1 MSFELFI
8 SLRHL
13 KAKRAQK
20 FISLNTW
27 ISIGGVALGVM
38 ALIVVI
44 AVMSGFGKDLR
55 DKILGTNSHIVVT
68 NITRSG
74 MDNFESVITKVMQ
87 SEGIK
92 AAAPF
97 ILNQVMLTF
106 GSKSS
111 GVVVRGVDP
120 EREAMVS
127 DLEKNMI
134 QGEIGIL
141 KRRKKTKVGYGYDN
155 IIIGKELSQK
165 LGVQVGDAISMVS
178 PASRLTPMGLIP
190 KIKLF
195 KVVGLFESGMF
206 EYDSSLAFISVQSAQ
221 RFFAMKGKVS
231 GIEIRVEDI
240 DRADQIAELLQ
251 ENLGLPVSESLQ
263 GQDKIAKLLQ
273 ENLGFPYYVR
283 DWMRM
288 NKNLFSALRLEKIV
302 MFIIL
307 ILIILVAAFNI
318 VSTLFMVVMEKTKE
332 IAILKS
338 MGASRASIMKI
349 FSFQGLIIG
358 LLGTLIGCVGG
369 FTIVP
374 NLNEIVG
381 FIENI
386 FGISAFPSDV
396 YYLDKL
402 PSEIQ
407 YMDSLLI
414 VVFSIAICFVA
425 SLYPAW
431 RASRI
436 DPVDGLRY
444 E

>member
-13 KAKRAQK
+13 KSKRAQK

-74 MDNFESVITKVMQ
+74 MDDFESVLKKVMQ
-87 SEGIK
+87 SDGIK

-120 EREAMVS
+120 EREVMVS
-127 DLEKNMI
+127 DLEKNMV
-134 QGEIGIL
+134 QGEIGML
-141 KRRKKTKVGYGYDN
+141 KRRKKNKEGPGHDN
-155 IIIGKELSQK
+155 IILGKELSQK

-195 KVVGLFESGMF
+195 EVVGLFESGMF
-206 EYDSSLAFISVQSAQ
+206 EYDSSLAFISIQSAQ

-231 GIEIRVEDI
+231 GIEIRVENI
-240 DRADQIAELLQ
+240 DNADQIAE
-251 ENLGLPVSESLQ
+251 
-263 GQDKIAKLLQ
+263 LLQ

-338 MGASRASIMKI
+338 MGASRTSIMKI

-374 NLNEIVG
+374 NLNKIVG

-386 FGISAFPSDV
+386 FGITAFPSDV

-407 YMDSLLI
+407 YMDSFLI

>member
-1 MSFELFI
+1 MAFEFFV

-13 KAKRAQK
+13 KAKREQK

-55 DKILGTNSHIVVT
+55 DKILGTNSHIVIT
-68 NITRSG
+68 NINQSG
-74 MDNFESVITKVMQ
+74 MDNFEFVLKKVM
-87 SEGIK
+87 EVKGVE
-92 AAAPF
+92 AAGPF

-106 GSKSS
+106 GDNSS
-111 GVVVRGVDP
+111 GVVIRGVDP
-120 EREAMVS
+120 NRGAMVS
-127 DLEKNMI
+127 DLEKNMVR
-134 QGEIGIL
+134 GEIAVLRKNKNVSSGPYREKIIL
-141 KRRKKTKVGYGYDN
+141 
-155 IIIGKELSQK
+155 GKELAHK
-165 LGVQVGDAISMVS
+165 LGVQMDDTVSMVA
-178 PASRLTPMGLIP
+178 PASHLTPMGLIP
-190 KIKLF
+190 KIKLY

-206 EYDSSLAFISVQSAQ
+206 EYDSSLAFVSIQSAQ
-221 RFFAMKGKVS
+221 KFFSMNEKVS
-231 GIEIRVEDI
+231 GIEIRVDDI
-240 DRADQIAELLQ
+240 DHADKIA
-251 ENLGLPVSESLQ
+251 ESLQ
-263 GQDKIAKLLQ
+263 
-273 ENLGFPYYVR
+273 ERLGFPYYAR

-358 LLGTLIGCVGG
+358 VTGRLIGCIGG
-369 FTIVP
+369 LAIVP
-374 NLNEIVG
+374 NLNDIVG
-381 FIENI
+381 FIENL
-386 FGISAFPSDV
+386 FGITAFPSDV

-407 YMDSLLI
+407 YLDSFLI
-414 VVFSIAICFVA
+414 VVFSIAICFLA

-431 RASRI
+431 RASRME
-436 DPVDGLRY
+436 PVDGLRY

>member
-1 MSFELFI
+1 MSYELFV

-13 KAKRAQK
+13 KAKRTQK

-27 ISIGGVALGVM
+27 ISVGGVALGVM

-55 DKILGTNSHIVVT
+55 DKILGTNSHVVVT
-68 NITRSG
+68 NISRTG
-74 MDNFESVITKVMQ
+74 MNDYEVIIKKINQT
-87 SEGIK
+87 EGVN

-97 ILNQVMLTF
+97 ILNQVMLTY
-106 GSKSS
+106 GSKST

-120 EREAMVS
+120 KREAEVS
-127 DLEKNMI
+127 DLEKNLV
-134 QGEIGIL
+134 QGSLAMLEAPETITGKPRRDGIIL
-141 KRRKKTKVGYGYDN
+141 
-155 IIIGKELSQK
+155 GKELAHR
-165 LGVQVGDAISMVS
+165 LGLQGDDAVSMIS
-178 PASRLTPMGLIP
+178 PASRVTPMGLIP

-195 KVVGLFESGMF
+195 RVVGLFESGMF
-206 EYDSSLAFISVQSAQ
+206 EYDSNMAFISMHAAQ
-221 RFFAMKGKVS
+221 KFFSMKGKVS
-231 GIEIRVEDI
+231 GIEIQVEDI
-240 DRADQIAELLQ
+240 EKADK
-251 ENLGLPVSESLQ
+251 V
-263 GQDKIAKLLQ
+263 AKTIQ
-273 ENLGFPYYVR
+273 NNLGFPYYAR

-288 NKNLFSALRLEKIV
+288 NKNLFSALHLEKVV

-318 VSTLFMVVMEKTKE
+318 VSTLFMVVMEKSKE

-338 MGASRASIMKI
+338 MGASRSSIMKI

-358 LLGTLIGCVGG
+358 VTGTAIGCVGG

-381 FIENI
+381 FIETV
-386 FGISAFPSDV
+386 FGITAFPSDV

-402 PSEIQ
+402 PSEIM
-407 YMDSLLI
+407 YLDSFLI
-414 VVFSIAICFVA
+414 VIFSILICFLA

-431 RASRI
+431 RASRM
-436 DPVDGLRY
+436 DPVEGLRY

>member
-1 MSFELFI
+1 MSYELFV

-13 KAKRAQK
+13 KAKRTQK

-27 ISIGGVALGVM
+27 ISVGGVALGVM

-55 DKILGTNSHIVVT
+55 DKILGTNSHVVVT
-68 NITRSG
+68 NISRTG
-74 MDNFESVITKVMQ
+74 MDDYEAIIKNIIQT
-87 SEGIK
+87 EGVN
-92 AAAPF
+92 AVAPF
-97 ILNQVMLTF
+97 ILNQVMLTY
-106 GSKSS
+106 GSKST

-120 EREAMVS
+120 EREAGVS
-127 DLEKNMI
+127 DLEKNLVRGSLKMLEDPKTI
-134 QGEIGIL
+134 TVKARRDGIIL
-141 KRRKKTKVGYGYDN
+141 
-155 IIIGKELSQK
+155 GKELAHR
-165 LGVQVGDAISMVS
+165 LGLQSDDAVSMIS
-178 PASRLTPMGLIP
+178 PASRVTPMGLIP

-195 KVVGLFESGMF
+195 RVVGLFESGMF
-206 EYDSSLAFISVQSAQ
+206 EYDSNLAFISMNAAQ
-221 RFFAMKGKVS
+221 KFFSMKGKVS
-231 GIEIRVEDI
+231 GIEIQVEDI
-240 DRADQIAELLQ
+240 EKADQ
-251 ENLGLPVSESLQ
+251 V
-263 GQDKIAKLLQ
+263 AKVIQ
-273 ENLGFPYYVR
+273 NSLGFPYYAR
-283 DWMRM
+283 DWMQM

-318 VSTLFMVVMEKTKE
+318 VSTLFMVVMEKSKE

-338 MGASRASIMKI
+338 MGASRSSIMKI

-358 LLGTLIGCVGG
+358 ITGTAIGCVGG
-369 FTIVP
+369 FAIVP

-381 FIENI
+381 FIETI
-386 FGISAFPSDV
+386 FGITAFPSDV

-402 PSEIQ
+402 PSEIE
-407 YMDSLLI
+407 YFDSFLI
-414 VVFSIAICFVA
+414 VVFSIVICFLA

-436 DPVDGLRY
+436 DPVEGLRY

>member
-1 MSFELFI
+1 MSYELFV

-13 KAKRAQK
+13 RAKRTQI

-44 AVMSGFGKDLR
+44 AVMSGFSKDLR

-68 NITRSG
+68 NINDSG
-74 MDNFESVITKVMQ
+74 MDDYEAVIEKIKNT
-87 SEGIK
+87 EGVS
-92 AAAPF
+92 AVAPF
-97 ILNQVMLTF
+97 ILNQVMLTR
-106 GSKSS
+106 GGNAA

-120 EREAMVS
+120 SREASVS
-127 DLEKNMI
+127 DLEKNLM
-134 QGEIGIL
+134 QGSLKMLVTPEKISGKPRRNGIIL
-141 KRRKKTKVGYGYDN
+141 
-155 IIIGKELSQK
+155 GKELAHR
-165 LGVQVGDAISMVS
+165 LRVQADDVVSMVA
-178 PASRLTPMGLIP
+178 PASRITPMGLIP
-190 KIKLF
+190 KVKLF
-195 KVVGLFESGMF
+195 EVVGLFESGMF
-206 EYDSSLAFISVQSAQ
+206 EYDSNLAFIAIDSAQ
-221 RFFAMKGKVS
+221 KFFSMKGRVS
-231 GIEIRVEDI
+231 GVEIHVKDI
-240 DRADQIAELLQ
+240 DQADQVAALI
-251 ENLGLPVSESLQ
+251 
-263 GQDKIAKLLQ
+263 QDT
-273 ENLGFPYYVR
+273 LGFPYYAR

-318 VSTLFMVVMEKTKE
+318 VSTLFMVVMEKSKE

-338 MGASRASIMKI
+338 MGASRSSIMKI

-358 LLGTLIGCVGG
+358 LTGTAVGCVGG
-369 FTIVP
+369 FAIVP

-381 FIENI
+381 FIEAL
-386 FGISAFPSDV
+386 FGITAFPSDV
-396 YYLDKL
+396 YYLDKI

-407 YMDSLLI
+407 YFDSFLI
-414 VVFSIAICFVA
+414 VVFSIVICFVA

-431 RASRI
+431 RASRLN
-436 DPVDGLRY
+436 PAEGLRY

>member
-1 MSFELFI
+1 MSFELFV

-13 KAKRAQK
+13 KAKRTQK

-74 MDNFESVITKVMQ
+74 MDDYESVLKKVMQ
-87 SEGIK
+87 AEGVK

-97 ILNQVMLTF
+97 ILNQVMLTS
-106 GSKSS
+106 GGNSS
-111 GVVVRGVDP
+111 GVVVRGIDP
-120 EREAMVS
+120 DREAMVS
-127 DLEKNMI
+127 DLEKNLI
-134 QGEIGIL
+134 QGDLAMLKKSERASKGPRRDKIIL
-141 KRRKKTKVGYGYDN
+141 
-155 IIIGKELSQK
+155 GKELAQK
-165 LGVQVGDAISMVS
+165 LGVQMNDAVSMIS
-178 PASRLTPMGLIP
+178 PASRLTPMGLVP

-195 KVVGLFESGMF
+195 KVVGFFESGMF
-206 EYDSSLAFISVQSAQ
+206 EYDSSLAFISVESAQ
-221 RFFAMKGKVS
+221 KFFSMKGTVS
-231 GIEIRVEDI
+231 GVEIRVDDI
-240 DRADQIAELLQ
+240 DRADKIA
-251 ENLGLPVSESLQ
+251 ESLQ
-263 GQDKIAKLLQ
+263 
-273 ENLGFPYYVR
+273 ESLGFPYYAR

-338 MGASRASIMKI
+338 MGTSRTSIMKI
-349 FSFQGLIIG
+349 FSLQGLIIG
-358 LLGTLIGCVGG
+358 VTGTFIGCVGG

-381 FIENI
+381 FIESI
-386 FGISAFPSDV
+386 FGITAFPSDV

-407 YMDSLLI
+407 YLDSFLI
-414 VVFSIAICFVA
+414 IIFSILICFLA

-431 RASRI
+431 RASRMN
-436 DPVDGLRY
+436 PVDGLRY